1 MFVKNGPDHPD
12 KKALLSREINLSE
25 YGIRV
30 LIVSNDFQVSIYKN
44 LGQIKKRKYIQIR
57 GLLPRE
63 WQIKR
68 RRLSAIPFCVHS
80 ILSQFIL
87 NESNNSL

>member
-1 MFVKNGPDHPD
+1 M
-12 KKALLSREINLSE
+12 E
-25 YGIRV
+25 YEYS
-30 LIVSNDFQVSIYKN
+30 IVSIYQFQVSIYKN
-44 LGQIKKRKYIQIR
+44 LEQTKRRQCIQIR

-68 RRLSAIPFCVHS
+68 QRLSAIPICVLS